1 MLCWFPFQSAAPT
14 RKRPRPHKSEEEIPA
29 TASFT
34 ALDASYAAK
43 IEADQSAKVGI
54 PSPKSDVHMFAAVEN
69 GCGSVSVDLGSS
81 LPPEMTQDSV
91 KTESTLVAESDDPDG
106 QVGTET
112 RDKAVLPADETP
124 CAKVEDPDM
133 EDTKITKM

>member
-54 PSPKSDVHMFAAVEN
+54 PSPKSDAHMFAAVEN